1 MRSSWPSSTR
11 CPGWARS
18 RLSLPSAR
26 TLRVCSV
33 VIAPSRIKGAPR
45 STCSPSAINTAVIL
59 PGMGARRP
67 LRRVFRYLPRR
78 IPGSGRL
85 AGSGPWPSGRDGL
98 PSSQPPSAILVC
110 GARRFSAR
118 SRICSLLAMKSSLR
132 ESISLPNVQVQ
143 AVVDRLFLLGR
154 KLVEDLCDRST
165 AASPW
170 RRWKLISSEWPW
182 SDPTTTPRPPRG
194 ASVRL
199 ARNFAIVPRST
210 VSNRPRKTIRKTRT
224 DRPSGRKS
232 QLGPERDPPVGSLL
246 KSSFILRLHPFPACN
261 QRTRDPSF
269 ATRKQQEVKE

>member
-1 MRSSWPSSTR
+1 MRSSWPSSTC

-45 STCSPSAINTAVIL
+45 STCSPSEIITGVIL

-118 SRICSLLAMKSSLR
+118 LRICSLLAMKSSLR

-154 KLVEDLCDRST
+154 KLVEDLCDRLADQLFALLGAGGFANPALSCP
-165 AASPW
+165 SPDQV
-170 RRWKLISSEWPW
+170 LVL
-182 SDPTTTPRPPRG
+182 RPHEVDDQG
-194 ASVRL
+194 A
-199 ARNFAIVPRST
+199 
-210 VSNRPRKTIRKTRT
+210 
-224 DRPSGRKS
+224 
-232 QLGPERDPPVGSLL
+232 LL
-246 KSSFILRLHPFPACN
+246 VL
-261 QRTRDPSF
+261 
-269 ATRKQQEVKE
+269 